1 VDEVGEQE
9 GEDDDDD
16 EDAKRQC
23 EDCYQ
28 EADGV
33 DCREELLFADL
44 LWVTGDCERLGCC
57 ERYRSVS
64 A

>member
-9 GEDDDDD
+9 GEDDDDN

-33 DCREELLFADL
+33 DHGRAIQYA
-44 LWVTGDCERLGCC
+44 GQ
-57 ERYRSVS
+57 
-64 A
+64 